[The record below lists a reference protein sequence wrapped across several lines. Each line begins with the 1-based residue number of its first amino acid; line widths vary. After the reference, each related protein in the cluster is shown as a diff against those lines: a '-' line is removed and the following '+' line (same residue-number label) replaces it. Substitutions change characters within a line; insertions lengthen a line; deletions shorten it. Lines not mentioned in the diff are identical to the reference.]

1 MNDIKEGWGFS
12 PQISRKWHYFVN
24 GMSLCRKIGF
34 YQGQLEQGNDES
46 NDNCTACKKLLQKR
60 NAKEMLQKLEEG
72 KKIEF

>member
-1 MNDIKEGWGFS
+1 MTEKEGWGFS

-24 GMSLCRKIGF
+24 GMSLCRKIGL
-34 YQGQLEQGNDES
+34 YRGQLEQGNDES

-60 NAKEMLQKLEEG
+60 KAKGMLQKLEEG